1 LRIGDLPAL
10 GEQLVGVHIHPESQQ
25 TPSPIMAIETLDI
38 DELANRTGNLYE
50 TVAILSK
57 RSRQVASDMRS
68 ELDDKLSYF
77 EGFGPEMEDVR
88 MQEEQEKVSLEFEK
102 KPEPTEIA
110 IEDFQED
117 RIYYRKPDE

>member
-1 LRIGDLPAL
+1 
-10 GEQLVGVHIHPESQQ
+10 
-25 TPSPIMAIETLDI
+25 MAIETLDV

-57 RSRQVASDMRS
+57 RSRQVASDRRS

-88 MQEEQEKVSLEFEK
+88 MQEEQEKVSLEFEQ
-102 KPEPTEIA
+102 KPEPTEEA
-110 IEDFQED
+110 IEDFVED
-117 RIYYRKPDE
+117 RIYYRKPEE

>member
-1 LRIGDLPAL
+1 
-10 GEQLVGVHIHPESQQ
+10 
-25 TPSPIMAIETLDI
+25 MAIETLDV
-38 DELANRTGNLYE
+38 DELASRTGNRDE

-110 IEDFQED
+110 IEDFRED
-117 RIYYRKPDE
+117 KIYYRKPDE

>member
-1 LRIGDLPAL
+1 
-10 GEQLVGVHIHPESQQ
+10 
-25 TPSPIMAIETLDI
+25 MAIKTLDL

-57 RSRQVASDMRS
+57 RSRQVASDRRS

-88 MQEEQEKVSLEFEK
+88 MQEEQEKVSLEYEK
-102 KPEPTEIA
+102 KPEPTEEA
-110 IEDFQED
+110 IEDFAED

>member
-1 LRIGDLPAL
+1 
-10 GEQLVGVHIHPESQQ
+10 
-25 TPSPIMAIETLDI
+25 MAIETLDI
-38 DELANRTGNLYE
+38 DELADRTGNLYE

-88 MQEEQEKVSLEFEK
+88 MQEEQEKVSLEYEQ

-110 IEDFQED
+110 IDEFLENK
-117 RIYYRKPDE
+117 IYYRKPDE

>member
-1 LRIGDLPAL
+1 
-10 GEQLVGVHIHPESQQ
+10 
-25 TPSPIMAIETLDI
+25 MAIETLDV
-38 DELANRTGNLYE
+38 DELASRTGNLYE

-110 IEDFQED
+110 IEDFRED
-117 RIYYRKPDE
+117 KIYYRKPDE

>member
-1 LRIGDLPAL
+1 
-10 GEQLVGVHIHPESQQ
+10 
-25 TPSPIMAIETLDI
+25 MAIETLDV
-38 DELANRTGNLYE
+38 DELAEKTGNLYE

-88 MQEEQEKVSLEFEK
+88 MQEEQEKVSLEYEK

-110 IEDFQED
+110 INDLQED
-117 RIYYRKPDE
+117 SIYYRKPDE